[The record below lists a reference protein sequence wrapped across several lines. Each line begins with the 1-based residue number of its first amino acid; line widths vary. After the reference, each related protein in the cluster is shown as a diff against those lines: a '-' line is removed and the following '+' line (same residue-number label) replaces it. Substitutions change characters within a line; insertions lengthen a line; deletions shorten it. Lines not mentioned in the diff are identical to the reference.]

1 MAVIVMAVLNFWY
14 QIPIFK
20 KIFLP
25 FCYSSAYTLTLQ
37 GNVWN
42 DGIVTLE
49 ISAVYRKFR
58 CSKWPLQ
65 WACVTSKAQKSTT
78 ILKDKVGIHFS
89 LLKEILFFCYY
100 KERSK
105 TLSPSER
112 LSSSVAFN
120 ASSLWLLLEHK
131 NIVNLVKESPG
142 GRIEHLPCPRFSRG
156 ADVKKKQ
163 DLLEGKLKRCITGN
177 TISLL
182 FARALVQ
189 EQQWLWIVDLQS
201 VCWLWFLVAAVFQKT
216 HPKGI
221 TT

>member
-1 MAVIVMAVLNFWY
+1 MFETMGSLPWKFQLFIGSLGVQNGHCSGLVSHLRHRNPPPFWK
-14 QIPIFK
+14 IKWEFIFHYWK
-20 KIFLP
+20 KYFFFAI
-25 FCYSSAYTLTLQ
+25 TR
-37 GNVWN
+37 N
-42 DGIVTLE
+42 DQ
-49 ISAVYRKFR
+49 R
-58 CSKWPLQ
+58 
-65 WACVTSKAQKSTT
+65 
-78 ILKDKVGIHFS
+78 
-89 LLKEILFFCYY
+89 
-100 KERSK
+100 
-105 TLSPSER
+105 LSPSER

-142 GRIEHLPCPRFSRG
+142 GRIEHLPRPRFSRG

-163 DLLEGKLKRCITGN
+163 DLLEGKLKWCITGN